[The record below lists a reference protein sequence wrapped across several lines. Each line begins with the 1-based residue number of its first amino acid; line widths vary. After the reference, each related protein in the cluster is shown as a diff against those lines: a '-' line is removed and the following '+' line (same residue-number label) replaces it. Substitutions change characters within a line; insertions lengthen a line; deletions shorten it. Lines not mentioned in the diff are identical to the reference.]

1 MLCGM
6 SSEELVAFL
15 CPIATYSESSR
26 LSRVRGKQLAAWIYR
41 KGAESFEEMTDLPVS
56 LRKELES
63 RTVINSVRSVVSQKS
78 NDGVIKLL
86 VESGGDNQRFECVL
100 LPYENRVSCC
110 LSTQV
115 GCAMGCAFC
124 ATGLGGYDRN
134 LTAGEIVGQYLLL
147 QKLSSQRISHV
158 VYMGMGEPLHNYDA
172 VLKSLRLFHQE
183 VGLSY
188 RHITV
193 STVGLVPQIL
203 RLAKERLPIHL
214 AISLHSPF
222 DSVRGQIM
230 PVAKRW
236 SVQELLGACREYVSA
251 TKRKITFE
259 YLLLEGIND
268 TVEQAEA
275 LSELV
280 RGIPCFVNLI
290 PFNYV
295 ETESGF
301 RRPSPERI
309 KRFRMTLE
317 RRGVAV
323 TQRVERGQD
332 IAAACGQLKGE
343 HEGRFARRRTLYAL
357 PSISA

>member
-1 MLCGM
+1 MNR
-6 SSEELVAFL
+6 EELSSFL
-15 CPIATYSESSR
+15 RS
-26 LSRVRGKQLAAWIYR
+26 LSFGAEERNLARVRGEQLAAWIYH

-56 LRKELES
+56 MRKELAQN
-63 RTVINSVRSVVSQKS
+63 TLINSVQLVVSRKS
-78 NDGVIKLL
+78 RDGVTKLL
-86 VESGGDNQRFECVL
+86 VESGGDNQCYECVL

-147 QKLSSQRISHV
+147 QKLSARRISHV
-158 VYMGMGEPLHNYDA
+158 VFMGMGEPLHNYDA
-172 VLKSLRLFHQE
+172 VLKSLRLFHEE

-188 RHITV
+188 RHITL

-222 DSVRGQIM
+222 DSVRERIM
-230 PVAKRW
+230 PVAKKWR
-236 SVQELLGACREYVSA
+236 VQELIRACREYVSI
-251 TKRKITFE
+251 TRRKITFE
-259 YLLLEGIND
+259 YLLLEEIND

-275 LSELV
+275 LAELV

-295 ETESGF
+295 VTEWGF
-301 RRPSPERI
+301 RRPSAERI
-309 KRFRMTLE
+309 QRFRMTLE

-323 TQRVERGQD
+323 TQRVERGHD
-332 IAAACGQLKGE
+332 ISAACGQLRGD
-343 HEGRFARRRTLYAL
+343 HEGKFARRRSLYAL
-357 PSISA
+357 PFVSA

>member
-1 MLCGM
+1 
-6 SSEELVAFL
+6 
-15 CPIATYSESSR
+15 
-26 LSRVRGKQLAAWIYR
+26 
-41 KGAESFEEMTDLPVS
+41 MTDLPIC

-63 RTVINSVRSVVSQKS
+63 KTVINSVRKVASQESK
-78 NDGVIKLL
+78 DGVIKLL
-86 VESGGDNQRFECVL
+86 VESGGDNHRFECVL

-147 QKLSSQRISHV
+147 QKLSSRRISHV

-172 VLKSLRLFHQE
+172 VLKSLHLFHE
-183 VGLSY
+183 EIGLSY
-188 RHITV
+188 RHITL

-222 DSVRGQIM
+222 DSVRARIM

-236 SVQELLGACREYVSA
+236 SVRELLQACKEYVSI

-259 YLLLEGIND
+259 YLLMERIND
-268 TVEQAEA
+268 TGEQAEA

-309 KRFRMTLE
+309 KRFRMVLE

-332 IAAACGQLKGE
+332 ISAACGQLKGE